1 MTHPIDPQTPEV
13 LTARF
18 LWDAAKEGNVII
30 FLNVWERFMVRYTKD
45 LEDVKQ
51 SDFEAGHDMGY
62 SEGYDDGHIE
72 GSKHGYDVGW
82 EEAELKVRAIT
93 GERITRSSSE

>member
-1 MTHPIDPQTPEV
+1 MAHPIDPQTPEV

-30 FLNVWERFMVRYTKD
+30 FLNVWERLMAQQGKE
-45 LEDVKQ
+45 LEEVQQ
-51 SDFEAGHDMGY
+51 SDYEAGHDMGY

-72 GSKHGYDVGW
+72 GSKVGYDLAW
-82 EEAELKVRAIT
+82 DEAAEKVRVIT
-93 GERITRSSSE
+93 GERITRSS